1 MNKRRIKKKPIVV
14 SICTVTLAIV
24 LTIFIIKTVNELK
37 YRETLE
43 FKLITAGYT
52 KEEIKILEDKTNEDF
67 MNSLLEKE
75 YDEMYF
81 TIINEKY
88 YIKNNLEKY
97 IDYYE
102 NHLNSNSYD
111 VVAII
116 NVNTDKEHYTDIK
129 DTDIS
134 LEKLML
140 NNKYYKLSSDY
151 EPNDLVDLS
160 NWYSYGSGQ
169 KLRQEAYDAF
179 VTMYNIAL
187 REDIKLIVNSSYRP
201 FKEQE
206 EIYNDYLSK
215 YTQEHTDAYAARPG
229 HSEHQTGYA
238 LDIITPGANGEN
250 FDTTEAYSWL
260 ENNAYKYGFILR
272 YPKDKEYL
280 TGYNYESWHFRY
292 VGTEIATKIHEEN
305 ITFDEYY
312 AYYIENVSNS

>member
-1 MNKRRIKKKPIVV
+1 MKRRKLKKKPIVV
-14 SICTVTLAIV
+14 LLCTSILAIV

-37 YRETLE
+37 YRDTLE
-43 FKLITAGYT
+43 FKLITQGYS
-52 KEEIKILEDKTNEDF
+52 KDKIELLEEKTNEDF
-67 MNSLLEKE
+67 MNSLLDRE
-75 YDEMYF
+75 YDEMYLN
-81 TIINEKY
+81 IINEKY
-88 YIKNNLEKY
+88 YIKSNLEKY

-116 NVNTDKEHYTDIK
+116 NVGADKEHYTNIK
-129 DTDIS
+129 DTNTS
-134 LEKLML
+134 YEKLMI
-140 NNKYYKLSSDY
+140 NNKYYKLPSDY
-151 EPNDLVDLS
+151 EPNDLVDVS
-160 NWYSYGSGQ
+160 NWYSYGNGQ

-201 FKEQE
+201 YKEQE

-215 YTQEHTDAYAARPG
+215 YTQEHTDSYAARPG
-229 HSEHQTGYA
+229 HSEHQTGLA

-250 FDTTEAYSWL
+250 FDSTEAFKWL

-292 VGTEIATKIHEEN
+292 VGTEVATKIHDEN
-305 ITFDEYY
+305 ITLDEYY